1 MGRCVR
7 ESECCFTSGEA
18 CQDLKRK
25 FADLNTRT
33 KQKANSLFR
42 EARKTGEK
50 WGGEIGYIRTIVMF
64 FYKERKYL
72 RYLFNLNFS
81 QYKIYTG

>member
-50 WGGEIGYIRTIVMF
+50 WGGEIGSSEQLLCSFIR
-64 FYKERKYL
+64 KE
-72 RYLFNLNFS
+72 S
-81 QYKIYTG
+81 I